1 MYKIYFIYKIA
12 CIKKDVKPD
21 GIMITGF
28 IVKLERQ
35 ILYTLEKIIWE
46 YLHMHGS
53 VVNIFICYFIVQ
65 EIS

>member
-12 CIKKDVKPD
+12 CVKKDVKPD

-35 ILYTLEKIIWE
+35 ILYTLD
-46 YLHMHGS
+46 
-53 VVNIFICYFIVQ
+53 N
-65 EIS
+65 